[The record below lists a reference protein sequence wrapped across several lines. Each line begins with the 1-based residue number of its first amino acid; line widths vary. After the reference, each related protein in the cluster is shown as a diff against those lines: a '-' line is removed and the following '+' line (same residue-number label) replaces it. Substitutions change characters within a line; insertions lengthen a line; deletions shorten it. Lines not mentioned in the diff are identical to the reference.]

1 MDAVMLCS
9 YENLLSRGCVIS
21 PQGRMEEPTEG
32 EPRGHPQKMP
42 RVPWRMDNARVRVDA
57 LEEILSCS
65 VLVEMY

>member
-21 PQGRMEEPTEG
+21 PQGRMEERTEG

-57 LEEILSCS
+57 LEWMLSCC
-65 VLVEMY
+65 VRMKIY

>member
-1 MDAVMLCS
+1 
-9 YENLLSRGCVIS
+9 
-21 PQGRMEEPTEG
+21 MEEPSEVA
-32 EPRGHPQKMP
+32 PRGHPQKMP